1 MTLPYAHPTL
11 RREVGLF
18 GAVMLGLG
26 SILGTGVFVA
36 LPLKTA
42 EVGLWIIPA
51 IVVAGLVA
59 LCNALS
65 SAQLAA
71 AHPVAGGT
79 YEYGYRFLKPW
90 LGFTAGWTFLLAK
103 SASAATAALGIGA
116 LAQMLLSPTYNVV
129 NDSGTSMRIEK
140 LDVHLWWVG
149 FGLPIVALIALL
161 ATSGIKRSSQMN
173 AVLVTLTISGLLVF
187 SVAGLLAW
195 LAVPARL
202 LPSATELL
210 QPRVDLAPF
219 ASTVAWSFV
228 AFTGYGRLATLG
240 EEVREPRY
248 VIPRAIAFTLV
259 ISLGL
264 YLAMALALLS
274 TVGHRQ
280 LAMLVRLTSDQ
291 PGRLVKVTQYFE
303 AMTSLRGVTA
313 LVTLAAVTAML
324 GVLLNLIL
332 GLSRVWLA
340 MARRGDAP
348 AILARIH
355 EPTSTPRPAVILT
368 GVVIAALVLV
378 GDVRLTWSFSAFTV
392 LIYYAITNWAA
403 LKLPAEHRLYP
414 RWIAWCGLIACA
426 SLAWFVEWQV
436 WATGVVIIGVGLAWH
451 AFRRQMNHGGH
462 GGHGEVAAAGTLMGR
477 G

>member
-1 MTLPYAHPTL
+1 MTLPYAHPQL

-42 EVGLWIIPA
+42 EAGLWIIPA
-51 IVVAGLVA
+51 IVIAGLVA

-103 SASAATAALGIGA
+103 SASAATAALGIRFYLENNPAVLHDARPLA
-116 LAQMLLSPTYNVV
+116 LIGVAGVGVACLLGLRRSTAINVV
-129 NDSGTSMRIEK
+129 LVS
-140 LDVHLWWVG
+140 
-149 FGLPIVALIALL
+149 
-161 ATSGIKRSSQMN
+161 
-173 AVLVTLTISGLLVF
+173 VTLC
-187 SVAGLLAW
+187 GLLAFI
-195 LAVPARL
+195 
-202 LPSATELL
+202 ATQGTAKWVVTHGA
-210 QPRVDLAPF
+210 QPGREAGFSVGAFEFSQLI
-219 ASTVAWSFV
+219 AWSFV
-228 AFTGYGRLATLG
+228 AFTGYGRLATLA
-240 EEVREPRY
+240 EEVVDPRRT
-248 VIPRAIAFTLV
+248 IPRAIVVTLIASVALYVGVAWAFERNYVFNRDYVHHVTVFNLSHFFSSNLV
-259 ISLGL
+259 GL
-264 YLAMALALLS
+264 
-274 TVGHRQ
+274 
-280 LAMLVRLTSDQ
+280 
-291 PGRLVKVTQYFE
+291 GRLV
-303 AMTSLRGVTA
+303 S
-313 LVTLAAVTAML
+313 LAAVTAML

-348 AILARIH
+348 AFLARIH

-368 GVVIAALVLV
+368 GFVIALLVLV

-403 LKLPAEHRLYP
+403 LKLPPEHRLYP

-426 SLAWFVEWQV
+426 SLAWFVEWRV
-436 WATGVVIIGVGLAWH
+436 WAVGVAVILVGLAWH
-451 AFRRQMNHGGH
+451 AFRRRSV
-462 GGHGEVAAAGTLMGR
+462 VAADETQMGR
-477 G
+477 S

>member
-42 EVGLWIIPA
+42 EAGLWIIPA

-103 SASAATAALGIGA
+103 SASAATAALGVGTAIAA
-116 LAQMLLSPTYNVV
+116 LLGYSIEAGFGTFV
-129 NDSGTSMRIEK
+129 GTS
-140 LDVHLWWVG
+140 VSYNWVVG
-149 FGLPIVALIALL
+149 PLPLPCVAVLSACALFGLRRTNRVNSVFVAVTILGLIAFCF
-161 ATSGIKRSSQMN
+161 AQ
-173 AVLVTLTISGLLVF
+173 AVAAIGTGPVF
-187 SVAGLLAW
+187 GESPLHMADADGW
-195 LAVPARL
+195 QSF
-202 LPSATELL
+202 LPL
-210 QPRVDLAPF
+210 
-219 ASTVAWSFV
+219 VAWAFV
-228 AFTGYGRLATLG
+228 SFTGYGRLATLG
-240 EEVREPRY
+240 EEVHQPTAT
-248 VIPRAIAFTLV
+248 IPRAIFIVLGVSLVLYVLVALATSVGIGKHSVLWAKNPGALQTLV
-259 ISLGL
+259 LH
-264 YLAMALALLS
+264 YALAVDVMTHPRFAAITLL
-274 TVGHRQ
+274 TV
-280 LAMLVRLTSDQ
+280 S
-291 PGRLVKVTQYFE
+291 
-303 AMTSLRGVTA
+303 
-313 LVTLAAVTAML
+313 LAAVTAML

-355 EPTSTPRPAVILT
+355 EPTSTPRPAVVLT

-403 LKLPAEHRLYP
+403 LKLPPEHRLYP

-426 SLAWFVEWQV
+426 SLAWFVEWRV
-436 WATGVVIIGVGLAWH
+436 WATGVAIILVGLAWH
-451 AFRRQMNHGGH
+451 AWRRR
-462 GGHGEVAAAGTLMGR
+462 AAPALTA
-477 G
+477 